1 MDGKPLLALDMGSS
15 TLRVLAGTASGEVLG
30 VAHAPMSY
38 VNIDSSNPLSREFD
52 PDWLFAQTGDLV
64 KQVLKETGMKG
75 AEVAAIGITS
85 QRQGSVFLDREGKE
99 LYAGPNMDLRAT
111 MEGAAIDEEMGQE
124 VYRVTGHLPSLMFTP
139 ARLRWFRNHQ
149 PHIYDRMARVLAI
162 AAWIA
167 YRMTGIECCETSL
180 AGEVG
185 LLDVRGRKR
194 CGDLLAKMEIDTSLF
209 PPLSKAGTPIVG
221 LSPKVALEWGLSPD
235 TPVTLAGPDTQSG
248 LVGMGTIVPGMTGLV
263 AGWSCT
269 LQTVTDEPQWDEERH
284 TWAGCLPV
292 DGRWIVESNMGD
304 GGHAYNWL
312 VTTLLD
318 GHDRYERSE
327 EMVAEVEPGSDGAM
341 AFLGP
346 GPESMSSAGM
356 RAGGFTFYTP
366 LSFQTVSKGQL
377 LRASLE
383 NLAYSARANL
393 EKLEEVTGKEL
404 TVVHLGGGLSRS
416 AVFSHVLASVLG
428 REVQRSSLPEV
439 STWGALLAASAAAGE
454 YPDLGTAALD
464 GHCPSDTL
472 LPSPS
477 ESAEYQEHY
486 ERWKEAYYAL
496 QGVA

>member
-1 MDGKPLLALDMGSS
+1 MGSS
-15 TLRVLAGTASGEVLG
+15 AVRVLAGTASGEVLG
-30 VAHAPMSY
+30 VAHAPVSY
-38 VNIDSSNPLSREFD
+38 VNIDSSYPLSREFD
-52 PDWLFAQTGDLV
+52 PDRLFARTGDLV
-64 KQVLKETGMKG
+64 KQVLKETGVKG

-111 MEGAAIDEEMGQE
+111 MEGAAIDEEIGQE
-124 VYRVTGHLPSLMFTP
+124 VYQTTGHLPSLMFTP
-139 ARLRWFRNHQ
+139 ARLKWFRNHQ

-162 AAWIA
+162 AAWMA
-167 YRMTGIECCETSL
+167 YRMTGMECCETSL

-185 LLDVRGRKR
+185 LLDIQGRKR

-209 PPLSKAGTPIVG
+209 PPLSKAGTPVGG
-221 LSPKVALEWGLSPD
+221 LSPRVAREWGLSPD

-248 LVGMGTIVPGMTGLV
+248 LVGMGAIAPGMTGLV

-269 LQTVTDEPQWDEERH
+269 LQTVTDGPQWDGERH

-292 DGRWIVESNMGD
+292 GGRWIAESNMGD

-312 VTTLLD
+312 VMTLLD

-327 EMVAEVEPGSDGAM
+327 EMVTEIEPGSDGAM

-356 RAGGFTFYTP
+356 RVGGFTFYTP

-393 EKLEEVTGKEL
+393 EKLEGVIGREL
-404 TVVHLGGGLSRS
+404 SVVHLGGGLSRS
-416 AVFSHVLASVLG
+416 AVFSHVLAGVLG
-428 REVQRSSLPEV
+428 REVRRSSLPEV

-454 YPDLGTAALD
+454 YPNLETAATER
-464 GHCPSDTL
+464 HCPSKKL
-472 LPSPS
+472 LPSPL
-477 ESAEYQEHY
+477 ESAEYQELY
-486 ERWKEAYYAL
+486 EHWKEAYYTL
-496 QGVA
+496 QETT